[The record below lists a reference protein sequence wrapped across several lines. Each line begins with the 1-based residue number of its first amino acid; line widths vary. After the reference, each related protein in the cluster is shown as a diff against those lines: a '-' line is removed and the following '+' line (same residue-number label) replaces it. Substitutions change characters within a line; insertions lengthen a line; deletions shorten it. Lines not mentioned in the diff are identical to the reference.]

1 VLENQQRLSDC
12 TFRIKVQK
20 AMTTATLHNGE
31 PARVGA
37 PVGSPAVAAIP
48 QAHDVVSAARG
59 YLHETGRV
67 VLATV
72 IETWGSAPVPIG
84 GQMAVAPD
92 GRFAGSVSG
101 GCIEGDVMMA
111 ALAAL
116 KTGQVRVVTFGV
128 AHDAAQQAG
137 LPCGGNIKVLVEPL
151 AGDAGL
157 VLIDQI
163 LEATSHRRGLV
174 VATDLK
180 SGARRVL
187 PCPIALDTPV
197 GGLATR
203 LNGGESRI
211 FSEASGEVFYK
222 SHAPPSRVVI
232 VGASHIGQLLSEM
245 AQLAG
250 YGVVIV
256 DPREGYAVA
265 DRFAGVPCHPQWPK
279 DALGE
284 LGLDAF
290 TAVVALAHVA
300 HIDDEALML
309 ALRSDCHYVGAL
321 GSRANHAKRAER
333 LAAEGFTAGDVGR
346 VKAPIGLNIGAR
358 TPAEIA
364 VAILAEIIAS
374 VRGGPVA

>member
-1 VLENQQRLSDC
+1 
-12 TFRIKVQK
+12 
-20 AMTTATLHNGE
+20 MTLATQNERE
-31 PARVGA
+31 PARA
-37 PVGSPAVAAIP
+37 HSPVGPPAIAAIP

-59 YLHETGRV
+59 YLHETGSV

-116 KTGQVRVVTFGV
+116 KSGAVRVVTFGV

-151 AGDAGL
+151 AGEDDLA
-157 VLIDQI
+157 LIDQI
-163 LEATSHRRGLV
+163 LEASSHRRGLV
-174 VATDLK
+174 VATDLA
-180 SGARRVL
+180 SGARQIL
-187 PCPIALDTPV
+187 PCPIELDTPV
-197 GGLATR
+197 GALATR

-211 FSEASGEVFYK
+211 VAEAGGEVFYK

-232 VGASHIGQLLSEM
+232 VGASHIGQLLCVM

-256 DPREGYAVA
+256 DPREGYALA
-265 DRFAGVPCHPQWPK
+265 DRFAGVPCRAEWPK
-279 DALGE
+279 DAFGE

-309 ALRSDCHYVGAL
+309 ALRSDCHYIGAL

>member
-1 VLENQQRLSDC
+1 
-12 TFRIKVQK
+12 
-20 AMTTATLHNGE
+20 MTLLTQTAVSQAVSYGG
-31 PARVGA
+31 PPVVGA
-37 PVGSPAVAAIP
+37 IPPA
-48 QAHDVVSAARG
+48 QDVISAARG
-59 YLHETGRV
+59 YLGDSGGV

-84 GQMAVAPD
+84 GQMAVSPN

-116 KTGQVRVVTFGV
+116 KTGHVRVVTFGV
-128 AHDAAQQAG
+128 TQDGAQQAG
-137 LPCGGNIKVLVEPL
+137 LPCGGNIKVLLEPL
-151 AGDAGL
+151 KGDAGL
-157 VLIDQI
+157 ALIDQI
-163 LEATSHRRGLV
+163 LAATTQRRGLV
-174 VATDLK
+174 VATDVA
-180 SGARRVL
+180 SGVRRVL
-187 PCPIALDTPV
+187 SCPVALDAPLD
-197 GGLATR
+197 GLARR
-203 LNGGESRI
+203 LNGGESRLVDDG
-211 FSEASGEVFYK
+211 SAEVFYK

-232 VGASHIGQLLSEM
+232 VGASHIGQLLSAM

-265 DRFAGVPCHPQWPK
+265 DRFAGVPCHAQWPK
-279 DALGE
+279 DAFGA

-290 TAVVALAHVA
+290 TAIVALAHVA
-300 HIDDEALML
+300 HIDDEALAM

-321 GSRANHAKRAER
+321 GSRANHARRAER
-333 LAAEGFTAGDVGR
+333 LLAAGFQAADIAR
-346 VKAPIGLNIGAR
+346 IKAPIGLNIGAR

-374 VRGGPVA
+374 VRGGQVA